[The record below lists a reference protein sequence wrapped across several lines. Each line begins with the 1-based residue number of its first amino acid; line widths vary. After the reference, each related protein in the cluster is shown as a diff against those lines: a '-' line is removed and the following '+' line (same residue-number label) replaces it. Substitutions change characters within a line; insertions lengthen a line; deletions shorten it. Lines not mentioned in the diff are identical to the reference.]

1 MDYAVQGILQARIL
15 EWVAVPSPGD
25 LPNPGID
32 PRSPTLQVET
42 IIELRE
48 NIGFKQSQTSFFTI
62 GLIVRKDFATQD
74 FTKLNCFLLFK
85 SIILRICQIS

>member
-15 EWVAVPSPGD
+15 EWVAVPYPGD